1 LQKNDIASTEKIA
14 DQRGKLD
21 LLMQTNTMNHDEK
34 MTYLGAKL
42 AEAKA
47 DGDVNRQKTILEF
60 THGQDLEKMRVENGY
75 TVMRE
80 EADRRWQESMKQG
93 DYTQAKVLLGLQQ
106 TFAASEAVADRGL
119 ESTRIA
125 MAQKGQDFDQMQQTY
140 ATLREADPVTAFNF
154 LKDKMEWLGIKM
166 NFTSIEDKAKSAIGA
181 QQEANEYQW
190 GLLHRSDPKLWDEIN
205 DKLTDEGLKQYL
217 AQYNAAQLGENAP
230 DYANLIKGLGDVE
243 TLRGGATSGPNGGP
257 TPEYSALASKA
268 QSYTPSIDYSRG
280 AWGREY
286 EKIKNPP
293 AVNSIIKVNG
303 KIYQV
308 ISGVY
313 DVKVDR
319 SLTGDYHYETFKMLD
334 INTGETVDA
343 TNTFK

>member
-1 LQKNDIASTEKIA
+1 
-14 DQRGKLD
+14 
-21 LLMQTNTMNHDEK
+21 
-34 MTYLGAKL
+34 
-42 AEAKA
+42 
-47 DGDVNRQKTILEF
+47 
-60 THGQDLEKMRVENGY
+60 MRVENGY

-140 ATLREADPVTAFNF
+140 ATLREADPVAAFNF

-230 DYANLIKGLGDVE
+230 NYANLIKGLGDIE
-243 TLRGGATSGPNGGP
+243 ALRGGATSGSNGGP

-268 QSYTPSIDYSRG
+268 VPFSPTTVSSVTGIG
-280 AWGREY
+280 TLWGKF
-286 EKIKNPP
+286 EKTP
-293 AVNSIIKVNG
+293 AVNSVINYNG
-303 KIYQV
+303 KVYQV
-308 ISGVY
+308 MSDPY
-313 DVKVDR
+313 DVKQDISWGPDIHR
-319 SLTGDYHYETFKMLD
+319 ETIKVLN
-334 INTGETVDA
+334 INTGEIETIASDPS
-343 TNTFK
+343 